1 MNEAD
6 ALDIVQAAIWTIII
20 GAGPAVAA
28 AMLVG
33 IGIALLQALT
43 QIQEMTLTFIPKILA
58 IFVVIALTGSFTG
71 AQIFAFTEQVYGR
84 ITTGF

>member
-43 QIQEMTLTFIPKILA
+43 QVQEMTLTFIPKILA

>member
-1 MNEAD
+1 MNEAV